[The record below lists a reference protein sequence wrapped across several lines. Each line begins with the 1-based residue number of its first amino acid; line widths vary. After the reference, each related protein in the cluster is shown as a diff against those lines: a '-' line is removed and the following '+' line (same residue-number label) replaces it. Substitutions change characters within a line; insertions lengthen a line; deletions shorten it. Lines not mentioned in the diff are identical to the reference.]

1 MAAELLAAADLE
13 LIDTSAAQD
22 AQVDRRGRTN
32 IGGRRRAV
40 EQPTDLWT
48 EFDYAVVDVEG
59 NGQRPH

>member
-32 IGGRRRAV
+32 IGGGD
-40 EQPTDLWT
+40 EQWSNLLTCGRSSTTP
-48 EFDYAVVDVEG
+48 
-59 NGQRPH
+59 